1 MSPKDCAYIVER
13 LAVRFMSMVA
23 EYERKLLEHR
33 DAFGVRTSADAK
45 IIEGLR
51 QQIETLN
58 REERAAYDTLEPLVD
73 RVVKERDGLLTQVQD
88 QRAEIERLRAEV
100 ADLRGIVDMVHASL
114 GIKRG
119 DHIGNAIAQLKAQ
132 TPKRSHPVA
141 VGEYLRRLT
150 GFSTTPAGEVAQV
163 LHVDCDAPTTEYT
176 VKRPN
181 GQQGVWSESGCE
193 PCDPPGSTHAD
204 PDLTQLHAKGKEAWS
219 DVPNATQWVEDMR
232 GNTEASHDTTAG
244 KEAAEAVV
252 RDSQMTEIKVGDV
265 VEVVSASGGQTWMAD
280 VGSTGKVRRFEGI
293 ECVRL
298 QNLPGKRNALG
309 GYVSLCDVRKV
320 PQ

>member
-1 MSPKDCAYIVER
+1 MPRNMTIINQACTITKLRKWGQAWKHSAESAQNAASR
-13 LAVRFMSMVA
+13 LTA
-23 EYERKLLEHR
+23 EHERKIAEHR
-33 DAFGVRTSADAK
+33 AAFGARTEADAK

-51 QQIETLN
+51 MAAKLAQDECKVLRALVVDNKTIMDAQRAGIDNLRNRLN
-58 REERAAYDTLEPLVD
+58 ALGIQAAKQAGEVLGMVEGEGLLGAAQ
-73 RVVKERDGLLTQVQD
+73 RVVKERD
-88 QRAEIERLRAEV
+88 ALRAEV

-193 PCDPPGSTHAD
+193 PCDPPAD
-204 PDLTQLHAKGKEAWS
+204 
-219 DVPNATQWVEDMR
+219 
-232 GNTEASHDTTAG
+232 HDTPAG
-244 KEAAEAVV
+244 KEAAESVI
-252 RDSQMTEIKVGDV
+252 RDSQMTDTHDCGPNCPHC
-265 VEVVSASGGQTWMAD
+265 SW
-280 VGSTGKVRRFEGI
+280 
-293 ECVRL
+293 
-298 QNLPGKRNALG
+298 
-309 GYVSLCDVRKV
+309 
-320 PQ
+320 

>member
-1 MSPKDCAYIVER
+1 MTNEELLSVAEIVER
-13 LAVRFMSMVA
+13 ATNRFNAQAAYHRERFDEHVKLIASMKADHEAKMV
-23 EYERKLLEHR
+23 EHR
-33 DAFGVRTSADAK
+33 AAFGARTEADAK
-45 IIEGLR
+45 IIAGLR
-51 QQIETLN
+51 
-58 REERAAYDTLEPLVD
+58 EESAKYKAESDHFYQRLSKSAA
-73 RVVKERDGLLTQVQD
+73 GLLTQVQD
-88 QRAEIERLRAEV
+88 QRAEIERLRNDERKAYQDGEALRAEV

-193 PCDPPGSTHAD
+193 PCDPPAD
-204 PDLTQLHAKGKEAWS
+204 
-219 DVPNATQWVEDMR
+219 
-232 GNTEASHDTTAG
+232 HDTTAG
-244 KEAAEAVV
+244 KEAAESVI
-252 RDSQMTEIKVGDV
+252 RDSQMTEIKVGNV
-265 VEVVSASGGQTWMAD
+265 VEVFKSSSTWTFLGD
-280 VGSTGKVRRFEGI
+280 VGKSGTVSKI
-293 ECVRL
+293 ETDVTSERIVHL
-298 QNLPGKRNALG
+298 SEHPDDAFG
-309 GYVSLCDVRKV
+309 LCDVRKV
-320 PQ
+320 TT

>member
-1 MSPKDCAYIVER
+1 MSPKETAYIVER
-13 LAVRFMSMVA
+13 LAVRFMAMIA
-23 EYERKLLEHR
+23 EYERKLVEHR

-51 QQIETLN
+51 SNVEDLRNRLN
-58 REERAAYDTLEPLVD
+58 SLGLQAAKQANIALGMVEGEGLLGAAK
-73 RVVKERDGLLTQVQD
+73 RVIKERDGLLTQVQD
-88 QRAEIERLRAEV
+88 QRAEIERLRNDERKAYQDGEALRAEV

-181 GQQGVWSESGCE
+181 GQQGVWYESGCE
-193 PCDPPGSTHAD
+193 PCDPPAD
-204 PDLTQLHAKGKEAWS
+204 
-219 DVPNATQWVEDMR
+219 
-232 GNTEASHDTTAG
+232 HDTTAG
-244 KEAAEAVV
+244 KEAAASVI
-252 RDSQMTEIKVGDV
+252 RNSQMTDTHDCGPNCPHC
-265 VEVVSASGGQTWMAD
+265 SW
-280 VGSTGKVRRFEGI
+280 
-293 ECVRL
+293 
-298 QNLPGKRNALG
+298 
-309 GYVSLCDVRKV
+309 
-320 PQ
+320 